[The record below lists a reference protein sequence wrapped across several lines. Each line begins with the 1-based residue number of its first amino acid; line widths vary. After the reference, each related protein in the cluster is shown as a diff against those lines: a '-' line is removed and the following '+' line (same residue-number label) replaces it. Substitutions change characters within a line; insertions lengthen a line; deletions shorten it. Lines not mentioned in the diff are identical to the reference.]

1 MESFSGDA
9 EGSTEEVT
17 GRKKSK
23 LKALKSRLFG
33 RSKRAGADVNT
44 KFSQS
49 VSDITAGEGLGSDED
64 LVCSQGI
71 MGSRAL
77 SHDSIFL
84 ADLVPSEA
92 ELARVS
98 SQENV
103 HSKIKDLQ
111 MKLQQQK
118 MHLGPPPL
126 VLPVRRPEELCGRS
140 EDDGLPRRPSEISG
154 CDVTTQQV
162 LSKAVSQPSSRL
174 LSPILKPGS
183 IKSLAQT
190 PSYFSPLSVSSNLPP
205 SGVEPPL
212 DFTSPVQ
219 HISCLD
225 TSAARHR
232 MSVKPR
238 NQRASTK
245 KRLAAPESHLH
256 VMNNIDHPES
266 MKEEEEQRFSAN
278 KEVTLEKEHGLA
290 NAPII
295 SQQLPSKSPELVS
308 ITSEAAPK
316 SSSHLFSQQDHVLPG
331 RSHTTS
337 SPELRV
343 KPRRHGDVMTSER
356 PHSSFI
362 PSELKEKRED
372 PGESEIQVMSQKE
385 VSSDQCSVSSGS
397 VVASES
403 SSVYQQ
409 VQDEPENMIGLKRP
423 APGSGSFRFSVNVV
437 KSRDG
442 ERLRSSSFV
451 GVLEQVGIWQKTGG
465 GTEDTPPPSKRE
477 KEECKGLWPRE
488 DPISVGR
495 LRQEGASHNKSSV
508 QLDRKDSLKK
518 EESVAPSK
526 YVTSDAGALKG
537 DDAESS
543 LEMVEE
549 AVEGK
554 TPFGVKLRSTSQSV
568 RLRSDTLSNHHSEPL
583 LCEEQCDK
591 QKTQEI
597 NDNAKYVLK
606 QSTSGGLSL
615 TDPSSSG
622 FSFPVKHNAMRTE
635 VQATTKEVETA
646 LKASQEPQTAP
657 QTTTSGVSWMSL
669 AMEKTRSIQHLFT
682 SRFPRQAA
690 AQPQVQTRPTNQT
703 ETSIGAQ
710 IHTQTV
716 KLQQSTTPLLA
727 ANQSLTD
734 IATADAVQSRGQ
746 SQTVKSAVM
755 PTVQQKTST
764 SSPGQSNATKE
775 LQTSKQVS
783 EPRLSTAQS
792 VSQPVS
798 HPAVQINLWTT
809 QQSPMRSNSK
819 TDTTPQFA
827 QANATRDLQTPNQ
840 PKATTS
846 APTLVSTTST
856 VAAPSPVSA
865 LEKESPSLLGE
876 RAVWAGSI
884 SEKAAFLEKRTEWTN
899 LPGTKGVEVKKD
911 QIEAQTSGESLASVK
926 TTHLSK
932 DTKLEGR
939 QGVNFAESSPAK
951 VPARPREDKW
961 LRKNVGSSSSPS
973 SSPTMPSALQSMSES
988 GQPSWMELA
997 KRKSMAWSD
1006 KTMD

>member
-1 MESFSGDA
+1 MI
-9 EGSTEEVT
+9 
-17 GRKKSK
+17 
-23 LKALKSRLFG
+23 LLCL
-33 RSKRAGADVNT
+33 
-44 KFSQS
+44 
-49 VSDITAGEGLGSDED
+49 
-64 LVCSQGI
+64 
-71 MGSRAL
+71 
-77 SHDSIFL
+77 
-84 ADLVPSEA
+84 
-92 ELARVS
+92 S
-98 SQENV
+98 SQ
-103 HSKIKDLQ
+103 
-111 MKLQQQK
+111 
-118 MHLGPPPL
+118 
-126 VLPVRRPEELCGRS
+126 
-140 EDDGLPRRPSEISG
+140 
-154 CDVTTQQV
+154 T
-162 LSKAVSQPSSRL
+162 VSQPSSRL

-183 IKSLAQT
+183 IKSVAPT
-190 PSYFSPLSVSSNLPP
+190 PSHFSPLSVPSNPPP
-205 SGVEPPL
+205 SVVEPPL

-256 VMNNIDHPES
+256 MLNNIDHPES

-278 KEVTLEKEHGLA
+278 KEVTLEKEQGLA
-290 NAPII
+290 NTPII
-295 SQQLPSKSPELVS
+295 SQQPPSKSPELVS

-316 SSSHLFSQQDHVLPG
+316 SSSHPFFQQDHVLPG

-337 SPELRV
+337 SPELRF
-343 KPRRHGDVMTSER
+343 KPYRHGDVMISER

-372 PGESEIQVMSQKE
+372 PGESEIQVMSQNTLNKADINSKE

-397 VVASES
+397 LASKS

-409 VQDEPENMIGLKRP
+409 VQDEPENIIGLKRP
-423 APGSGSFRFSVNVV
+423 APGSGSFNFSIIAG

-442 ERLRSSSFV
+442 ERPRSSSFV

-465 GTEDTPPPSKRE
+465 GTEDTLPPSKRE
-477 KEECKGLWPRE
+477 KEECKDLWPRGG
-488 DPISVGR
+488 PIAVGR
-495 LRQEGASHNKSSV
+495 LRQEGAPFNKSSV

-518 EESVAPSK
+518 EESVTPSK
-526 YVTSDAGALKG
+526 NVTPDAGALKG
-537 DDAESS
+537 EDVESS
-543 LEMVEE
+543 VEMVEE

-554 TPFGVKLRSTSQSV
+554 TPFGVKLRSTSQSL
-568 RLRSDTLSNHHSEPL
+568 RLRSDTLSNHHLEPL

-597 NDNAKYVLK
+597 SDNAKYMSK
-606 QSTSGGLSL
+606 QLLSSTSGDLSL

-622 FSFPVKHNAMRTE
+622 FSFPVKHNTMRTE
-635 VQATTKEVETA
+635 VQTTSKEVETA
-646 LKASQEPQTAP
+646 LTTSQEPQPAP

-669 AMEKTRSIQHLFT
+669 AMEKTRSIQNLFT

-703 ETSIGAQ
+703 ETSTGAQ

-734 IATADAVQSRGQ
+734 IATAEAVQSRGQ

-755 PTVQQKTST
+755 PTVQQKTLT

-775 LQTSKQVS
+775 QQTSKQVN
-783 EPRLSTAQS
+783 EPQLSTAQ
-792 VSQPVS
+792 PVS
-798 HPAVQINLWTT
+798 HSVSHLMWTT
-809 QQSPMRSNSK
+809 QQSPLRSNSK

-840 PKATTS
+840 PKSTTS

-865 LEKESPSLLGE
+865 SEKESPSLLGE

-911 QIEAQTSGESLASVK
+911 QTETQTSGESPASVK

-939 QGVNFAESSPAK
+939 QGVNFTESNPTK
-951 VPARPREDKW
+951 IPARPREDKW
-961 LRKNVGSSSSPS
+961 LHKNVGSSSSPS